1 MDKNASIFE
10 KFSFSVISGQ
20 NLTGE
25 ILMRLNWNN
34 DDFFHFVVLGNRP
47 SSQMSF
53 LEQFLQE
60 SSEQGRSRDPINAGR
75 SESSVERKTTGA
87 STLSHGSIESDEP
100 DQDTDVDN
108 QIASVASSRSN
119 MSETSERISPA
130 SRSEHHRMLGPPP
143 LPPRPSA

>member
-1 MDKNASIFE
+1 MNNIF
-10 KFSFSVISGQ
+10 SSNYI
-20 NLTGE
+20 
-25 ILMRLNWNN
+25 
-34 DDFFHFVVLGNRP
+34 VLGNRP

-60 SSEQGRSRDPINAGR
+60 SSEQGRSREPLNAGR

-119 MSETSERISPA
+119 MSETSVTLALEI
-130 SRSEHHRMLGPPP
+130 LTN
-143 LPPRPSA
+143 LTLNL

>member
-1 MDKNASIFE
+1 
-10 KFSFSVISGQ
+10 
-20 NLTGE
+20 
-25 ILMRLNWNN
+25 
-34 DDFFHFVVLGNRP
+34 
-47 SSQMSF
+47 MSF

-60 SSEQGRSRDPINAGR
+60 SSEQGRSREPLNAGR

-119 MSETSERISPA
+119 MSETSVTLALKYIDQ
-130 SRSEHHRMLGPPP
+130 LINTFCI
-143 LPPRPSA
+143 